1 MLAKSW
7 GGEQCW
13 VLVLVVGGRER
24 TVTFRASRADR
35 KDKNGGEKRRKE
47 KLGGL
52 AIVPR
57 KRSPDQACDLPSS
70 SWWLTFGVMGDA
82 GIHLS
87 ILSYELQLGTKVC
100 LADRAS
106 SNHDHLKHR
115 DKRRK
120 AQEEASFFS
129 FFSPKNDNPS
139 IHMPYAKHCILFPI
153 SSRDCSNQTRGEAG
167 KGEVMM
173 VFRARKEEKCMKTEL
188 CRTPLSGVLKQTAV
202 VLRFTHSPVHKHT
215 HTNQQRLT
223 YVLLHIIS

>member
-87 ILSYELQLGTKVC
+87 ILSYELQLGTKLC

-120 AQEEASFFS
+120 AQEEAWFFS
-129 FFSPKNDNPS
+129 FFPPKM
-139 IHMPYAKHCILFPI
+139 II
-153 SSRDCSNQTRGEAG
+153 
-167 KGEVMM
+167 
-173 VFRARKEEKCMKTEL
+173 
-188 CRTPLSGVLKQTAV
+188 PLSTCHMLSTAYFFPSAAETAATRHEGRQGRVRLWWSSEQERKRNVWKQNSAGHPSLV
-202 VLRFTHSPVHKHT
+202 FWSKQLWF
-215 HTNQQRLT
+215 
-223 YVLLHIIS
+223 

>member
-1 MLAKSW
+1 MLSV
-7 GGEQCW
+7 G
-13 VLVLVVGGRER
+13 VGGWGQG
-24 TVTFRASRADR
+24 TDR
-35 KDKNGGEKRRKE
+35 DIQSFSGWQEGQEWRGKKKKRKIGG
-47 KLGGL
+47 GGL

-120 AQEEASFFS
+120 AQEEAWFFS

-167 KGEVMM
+167 RGEVMM

>member
-1 MLAKSW
+1 MQESTYPFSLMNYSLVQRSVWQTELAATTTT
-7 GGEQCW
+7 
-13 VLVLVVGGRER
+13 L
-24 TVTFRASRADR
+24 
-35 KDKNGGEKRRKE
+35 N
-47 KLGGL
+47 
-52 AIVPR
+52 
-57 KRSPDQACDLPSS
+57 
-70 SWWLTFGVMGDA
+70 
-82 GIHLS
+82 
-87 ILSYELQLGTKVC
+87 
-100 LADRAS
+100 
-106 SNHDHLKHR
+106 R

-120 AQEEASFFS
+120 AQEEAWFFS

-167 KGEVMM
+167 RGEVMM